1 MYSNKL
7 IQKFQE
13 TKLCI
18 VVREPERYNS
28 GPIVQSVK

>member
-1 MYSNKL
+1 MYSIKL
-7 IQKFQE
+7 IEKFQK

-28 GPIVQSVK
+28 APIVQSVK